1 MLTKKMLVS
10 HNLPEGPGSAWLE
23 LYGWRFRLISRLLVS
38 GGWLLL
44 LCLLPVVAQQRP
56 LLTED
61 VEIVQTGQVRL
72 QVGADF
78 FQNQRFGLSGLRGD
92 LFRPVVLGL
101 HFGLNSNVGFSVEGS
116 LRDYLSVR
124 ERGASAIPLSLAPGA
139 ASTSGASD
147 FTLWTKIKLRK
158 ATRRAPSLGVRIGVQ
173 LPNSD
178 QARGIGLNTTNVFGT
193 LLVGKQLAQ
202 ERLNLFGNL
211 GVGILASPVQAGA
224 QQDVLTYGV
233 AAIYRVTERV
243 QVLGEV
249 AGRYNPRTPAPGFE
263 TQAQVRVGARLQ
275 AAGFQWDLAGVAGLT
290 RFSPRRGLTF
300 GVTYEFKGF
309 EPVN

>member
-1 MLTKKMLVS
+1 MSTGKMPAS
-10 HNLPEGPGSAWLE
+10 HDLPDALCSARPAPRRWLRW
-23 LYGWRFRLISRLLVS
+23 GIGLLV
-38 GGWLLL
+38 GGWALLSL
-44 LCLLPVVAQQRP
+44 GMPAAAQQRS

-61 VEIVQTGQVRL
+61 VDIVETGRIRL

-92 LFRPVVLGL
+92 LFRPVVLGV

-116 LRDYLSVR
+116 LRDYLSIR
-124 ERGASAIPLSLAPGA
+124 ERGTGAIPLSLAPGA
-139 ASTSGASD
+139 TSTSGASD

-158 ATRRAPSLGVRIGVQ
+158 ETRRAPSLGVRIGVQ

-178 QARGIGLNTTNVFGT
+178 QARGIGLNATNVFGMV
-193 LLVGKQLAQ
+193 LVGKRVAQ

-211 GVGILASPVQAGA
+211 GIGILTSTVEPGA

-243 QVLGEV
+243 DVLGEV
-249 AGRYNPRTPAPGFE
+249 AGRYNPRTPVPGLE
-263 TQAQVRVGARLQ
+263 SQAQVRLGARWR

-309 EPVN
+309 EPVK